1 MNMIFLSARNL
12 PLLLICYEIIA
23 NIPASNA
30 LFGREVAPFQRTK
43 IDILGID
50 VLTINTDAAIQK
62 AQESGDLVKVGE
74 ASPDAKNVQW
84 LVRNFLGNARFHES
98 RFGWFMAMRKDQL
111 STRSYLDEKFC
122 PRSFDIKNLAREA
135 ANVLDDPSNK
145 KKDEA
150 LTRIFV
156 NAIGGRFLPKNNSSI
171 PSKLIKN
178 VESKQLDGVLPALNP
193 LNRLKSRRVV
203 KNACTFMQ
211 EQVVEAGDVDKYNLP
226 DSYPVDVAHSILST
240 AVNAVDALT
249 SLAKDPEQSVESM
262 MCNRDK
268 RVDTIPRQVMIDS
281 TLGGL
286 LPSSKPAI
294 AKKTVILL
302 KVGNAAKETN
312 DLSYA
317 FATGPKGD
325 KNRRCSAEPAILEFL
340 KAVQSELKANKI
352 NKKF

>member
-1 MNMIFLSARNL
+1 MN
-12 PLLLICYEIIA
+12 EIIA

-50 VLTINTDAAIQK
+50 VLTINTVAAIQK

-74 ASPDAKNVQW
+74 ASPDVVKNVQW
-84 LVRNFLGNARFHES
+84 LVMNFLGNARHHES

-111 STRSYLDEKFC
+111 STTSYLDVKFC
-122 PRSFDIKNLAREA
+122 PRSFDVKNLAREA
-135 ANVLDDPSNK
+135 TNVLDDPSNK

-150 LTRIFV
+150 FTRIFV
-156 NAIGGRFLPKNNSSI
+156 NAIGVRFLPKNNSII

-178 VESKQLDGVLPALNP
+178 AESKQLDGVLPALNP

-211 EQVVEAGDVDKYNLP
+211 EEVVEAGDKYNLP
-226 DSYPVDVAHSILST
+226 DSYPVDVAHSTLST
-240 AVNAVDALT
+240 AANAVDALT
-249 SLAKDPEQSVESM
+249 SLLAKDPEQSVELM

-268 RVDTIPRQVMIDS
+268 RLDTIPRQVMIDS

-286 LPSSKPAI
+286 LPSNKPAI

-302 KVGNAAKETN
+302 KIGNAAKETN

-317 FATGPKGD
+317 FAAGPNGD
-325 KNRRCSAEPAILEFL
+325 KNRHCSAELAILELL